1 MAFTGRGAGRL
12 AALFGGSN
20 RAQTERAAGRPI
32 GPMEMEDDAGTS
44 QASTASRSVVSC
56 FAEQVARRPAAA
68 ALLADVGPITYLA
81 LDQWSN
87 RIAQVL
93 RQRGVGRGDLVPTLT
108 LQRPASVAVYL
119 AVLKLGAAYVPID
132 PNLPDA
138 QIGALFA
145 RLNAPLAMADEE
157 LLARLPAGTEWSGDV
172 VCPQHEAERIETADP
187 RLESPPPGAEDLA
200 YIMFTSGSTGAP
212 KGVMV
217 PHRGIV
223 RLVKD
228 AHYARMDDSEVF
240 LQFAPLA
247 FDASTFEIWAPLLN
261 GGALAFVDNPKPSPL
276 DIGEA
281 VRRHGVTTLWL
292 TSGLFNLMI
301 EEVPEDIA
309 PLRQILT
316 GGDVL
321 SVAHAEKA
329 RRLLPHAHL
338 VNCYGPTENT
348 TFTTTY
354 TLPSTG
360 PLPSPAPIGQAISG
374 TTAHILDSNMHPVPD
389 GEIGELYTGGLGV
402 ALGYFA
408 DTERTERS
416 FLDDPF
422 AEESGAKLYRT
433 GDLVRRNAAG
443 NIEFV
448 GRADLQVKINGK
460 RVELSE
466 IEAILEE
473 MPNVADA
480 VASVREIRPGEKQV
494 VAFLRPAQAWPDEA
508 AIMAR
513 LRQILSPEAVP
524 ARLNV
529 MERFPVNRN
538 GKLDRT
544 ALLATL
550 FEPPG
555 NPGGENGREPVMAP
569 AQHRV
574 AREEAA

>member
-1 MAFTGRGAGRL
+1 MAFTGRSAGRL

-20 RAQTERAAGRPI
+20 RAPTEKTVGRPTERTEAG
-32 GPMEMEDDAGTS
+32 DKTS
-44 QASTASRSVVSC
+44 QTPAPSRSVVDC
-56 FAEQVARRPAAA
+56 FTEQVARRPAAA
-68 ALLADVGPITYLA
+68 ALLADAGPITYLA

-87 RIAQVL
+87 LIAQVL

-108 LQRPASVAVYL
+108 LQRPVSVAVYL
-119 AVLKLGAAYVPID
+119 AILKLGAAYVPID
-132 PNLPDA
+132 PSLTDA

-145 RLNAPLAMADEE
+145 RLNAPLAMVDEE
-157 LLARLPAGTEWSGDV
+157 LLARVPAGADWDGDIFCV
-172 VCPQHEAERIETADP
+172 QHEAERIAAAEP
-187 RLESPPPGAEDLA
+187 RLVSPPPGAEDLA

-228 AHYARMDDSEVF
+228 ADYARMDESEVF

-261 GGALAFVDNPKPSPL
+261 GGALAFIDNPKPSPL

-301 EEVPEDIA
+301 EEVSEDLT

-329 RRLLPHAHL
+329 RRLLPHTHL

-354 TLPSTG
+354 PLPPTG
-360 PLPSPAPIGQAISG
+360 PLPSSAPIGQAISG
-374 TTAHILDSNMHPVPD
+374 TTTHILDSNMQPVPD

-422 AEESGAKLYRT
+422 AKESGAKLYRT
-433 GDLVRRNAAG
+433 GDLVRRNPDG
-443 NIEFV
+443 DIEFI

-466 IEAILEE
+466 IEAILEG
-473 MPNVADA
+473 MPNIADA
-480 VASVREIRPGEKQV
+480 VATVREIRPGEKQV
-494 VAFLRPAQAWPDEA
+494 VAFLRSAQAMPDEA
-508 AIMAR
+508 AIMES
-513 LRQILSPEAVP
+513 LRQKLSPEAVP
-524 ARLNV
+524 ARLLV
-529 MERFPVNRN
+529 LEKFPVSRN
-538 GKLDRT
+538 GKLDRA

-550 FEPPG
+550 SESPGSPGYERGG
-555 NPGGENGREPVMAP
+555 NPAMAP
-569 AQHRV
+569 AGHRA

>member
-1 MAFTGRGAGRL
+1 MVD
-12 AALFGGSN
+12 
-20 RAQTERAAGRPI
+20 
-32 GPMEMEDDAGTS
+32 GPAN
-44 QASTASRSVVSC
+44 AHSVINC
-56 FAEQVARRPAAA
+56 FAEQVTRRPSAA
-68 ALLADVGPITYLA
+68 ALLADTGPITYLA

-87 RIAQVL
+87 RISQVL
-93 RQRGVGRGDLVPTLT
+93 RQHRVGRGDLVPTLT
-108 LQRPASVAVYL
+108 LQRPLSVAAYL
-119 AVLKLGAAYVPID
+119 AILKLGAAYVPID
-132 PNLPDA
+132 PSLPDG

-145 RLNAPLAMADEE
+145 RLDAPLALVDEE
-157 LLARLPAGTEWSGDV
+157 LLARLPAIPEWSGDIF
-172 VCPQHEAERIETADP
+172 CLQHEAERIAAADP

-223 RLVKD
+223 RLVKG
-228 AHYARMDDSEVF
+228 AQYARMDESEIF

-247 FDASTFEIWAPLLN
+247 FDASTLEIWAPLLN
-261 GGALAFVDNPKPSPL
+261 GGALAFIDNPRPSPL

-292 TSGLFNLMI
+292 TSGLFNLLI
-301 EEVPEDIA
+301 EEVPEDLM

-348 TFTTTY
+348 TFTTAY
-354 TLPSTG
+354 ALPPTG
-360 PLPSPAPIGQAISG
+360 PMPSPAPIGKAIPG
-374 TTAHILDSNMHPVPD
+374 TTTHILDSNMQPVPD

-402 ALGYFA
+402 ALGYFGEP
-408 DTERTERS
+408 ERTERS

-422 AEESGAKLYRT
+422 AEESEAKLYRT
-433 GDLVRRNAAG
+433 GDLVLRNPDG
-443 NIEFV
+443 DIEFI

-480 VASVREIRPGEKQV
+480 VATVREIRPGEKQV

-550 FEPPG
+550 FEPPR
-555 NPGGENGREPVMAP
+555 NPGGENGGEPVMAP
-569 AQHRV
+569 AQHRA